1 MQLGRSIKRR
11 VSHSM
16 NSENINIF
24 NAYLTTLGA
33 LQLITNRSI
42 KILVQINFTL
52 FLLNLIIAP
61 LSGNTAEG
69 QVPGIDGGPQQ
80 PQPGVNP
87 NPTEMQPQESTPG
100 VKRMSQTLD
109 YAHFTPL
116 TNSPGNQVK
125 LLLNYTVD
133 DSTLIGKTINAVME
147 VYSTNQT
154 LMRVSSFPEPIIA
167 NQSGVV
173 QLATTFAD
181 EKIQKIIAIAIFTG
195 PGKLVSI
202 SDPVTI
208 DLNLGQ
214 VIEK

>member
-1 MQLGRSIKRR
+1 MNKSIKSLVRITCMLF
-11 VSHSM
+11 VS
-16 NSENINIF
+16 I
-24 NAYLTTLGA
+24 
-33 LQLITNRSI
+33 
-42 KILVQINFTL
+42 
-52 FLLNLIIAP
+52 FLLGP
-61 LSGNTAEG
+61 FSERSAEG
-69 QVPGIDGGPQQ
+69 QPMISPETNDGSQEQLEAEQEPEAE
-80 PQPGVNP
+80 P
-87 NPTEMQPQESTPG
+87 NPEQMQPQQSTPG
-100 VKRMSQTLD
+100 VKRMSLTLD

-167 NQSGVV
+167 HQSGVV